1 MARRIESIRPVA
13 IERVVSRSSGRRR
26 PGRHPL
32 ADGLH
37 RRPATI
43 HSGEATGG
51 LGLAVVDDFD
61 AKIPIGPKELE
72 AIETYLNP
80 FLGLE
85 KSDNPSQIEEV
96 KDVTIGT
103 APNACNDG

>member
-1 MARRIESIRPVA
+1 VARKTIRPVA

-26 PGRHPL
+26 SGRHPL
-32 ADGLH
+32 VGELQ

-43 HSGEATGG
+43 HSGDATGG
-51 LGLAVVDDFD
+51 LGLVVVDDFD
-61 AKIPIGPKELE
+61 ARIPIGPKELE

-85 KSDNPSQIEEV
+85 KLDNPSQIEES